1 MARGRPG
8 SGGHRLLVVVRSGEY
23 AWGGVQYGES
33 LCGPARKEAKWAW
46 PKKKIQIRIS
56 NQFNLFKLDSVQNK
70 SS

>member
-46 PKKKIQIRIS
+46 PKKKIQI
-56 NQFNLFKLDSVQNK
+56 
-70 SS
+70 